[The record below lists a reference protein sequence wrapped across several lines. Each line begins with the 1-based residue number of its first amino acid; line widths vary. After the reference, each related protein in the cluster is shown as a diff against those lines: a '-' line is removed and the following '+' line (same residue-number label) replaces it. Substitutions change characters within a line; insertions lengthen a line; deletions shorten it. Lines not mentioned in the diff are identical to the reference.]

1 MGEAATSFP
10 LKGKE
15 EIQEG
20 LGAQVQ
26 PQSINTLSWKF
37 DKKELCHHH
46 WMVEEGGAYMID
58 QSIKNIFEKT
68 KLSRTKLLVL
78 PS

>member
-10 LKGKE
+10 LKAEE
-15 EIQEG
+15 EIQEA

-26 PQSINTLSWKF
+26 PQRINMLSWKF

-68 KLSRTKLLVL
+68 KWSRTKLLVL